1 VTTEHPLSVGQE
13 ALWFLYCMRPDDCA
27 FNGATPIRIHC
38 RVDAD
43 RLGRALRL
51 VAERHSML
59 RSTFA
64 SRPAGPVR
72 LVDDDRVPPL
82 DVRAAADTT
91 EAGIAAIVEELAAR
105 PFDLEKDVPFRFT
118 LITTGAA
125 ESVLVLTAH
134 HIAMDVTAQMLLLRD
149 LLQEYAALSRGG
161 RAELP
166 VAADYDEFVAGEQTL
181 LAGPRRAR
189 AEAYWRELCLPLP
202 PDLAL
207 RTGRTGPAPAPT
219 ASATERVSYGPDFSD
234 RLDAAARSAG
244 VTPFVYLFTIFQ
256 IQLYR
261 ETRQEDFLLGYTAST
276 RLRPRSRNTVG
287 YLVNT
292 PPYRVR
298 LDPGATFAEV
308 LAGCGQQLGTA
319 LPHLA
324 YPYALL
330 PGLLRA
336 PRARD
341 RAPLVQVLFNFLPGK
356 PFDLSV
362 EDVPV
367 ALLPGCSPPGG
378 YDLIVEA
385 VQRRT
390 ESVVSIQYKTHLFD
404 AGPVRAM
411 ASGLAVLF
419 DRFSR
424 APESGIL
431 S

>member
-1 VTTEHPLSVGQE
+1 MITEHSLSVGQE

-27 FNGATPIRIHC
+27 FNGATPVLIPR

-64 SRPAGPVR
+64 SRPAGPIR
-72 LVDDDRVPPL
+72 LVADDRVPPL
-82 DVRAAADTT
+82 DVRASADVT

-118 LITTGAA
+118 LTSTAA

-149 LLQEYAALSRGG
+149 LLQEYAALSRGD

-166 VAADYDEFVAGEQTL
+166 AAADYDEFVADEQAL
-181 LAGPRRAR
+181 LAGPRRTR

-202 PDLAL
+202 PDLTL
-207 RTGRTGPAPAPT
+207 RPGRTGPAPT
-219 ASATERVSYGPDFSD
+219 ASATERVSYGPEFSD
-234 RLDAAARSAG
+234 RLDTAARSAG

-298 LDPGATFAEV
+298 LDPDATFTEV
-308 LAGCGQQLGTA
+308 LAGCGRQLGSA
-319 LPHLA
+319 LPHLN
-324 YPYALL
+324 YPFALL

-336 PRARD
+336 PRSRD

-362 EDVPV
+362 EDAPV
-367 ALLPGCSPPGG
+367 TPLPGCSPPGG

-390 ESVVSIQYKTHLFD
+390 ESIVSIQYKTHLFD

-411 ASGLAVLF
+411 ASGLGVLF

>member
-13 ALWFLYCMRPDDCA
+13 ALWFLYGMRPDDGA

-43 RLGRALRL
+43 RLGRALRM

-64 SRPAGPVR
+64 SRSAGPVR

-82 DVRAAADTT
+82 DVRAAEDAT
-91 EAGIAAIVEELAAR
+91 EAGIAALVEELANR
-105 PFDLEKDVPFRFT
+105 PFHLEKDVPFRFT
-118 LITTGAA
+118 LIPTGAA

-134 HIAMDVTAQMLLLRD
+134 HIAMDVTSQMVLLRD
-149 LLQEYAALSRGG
+149 LLREYAALGRGARG
-161 RAELP
+161 ELP
-166 VAADYDEFVAGEQTL
+166 AAADYDEFVADEQAL

-207 RTGRTGPAPAPT
+207 RTDRPGPAAAPT
-219 ASATERVSYGPDFSD
+219 ANATERVSYGPDFSD

-244 VTPFVYLFTIFQ
+244 VTPFVYLFTLFQ
-256 IQLYR
+256 VQLYR
-261 ETRQEDFLLGYTAST
+261 ETRQDDFLLGYTASS

-298 LDPGATFAEV
+298 LHPDATFTEV
-308 LAGCGQQLGTA
+308 LHGCRQQLGA
-319 LPHLA
+319 AVAHLA
-324 YPYALL
+324 YPYAML
-330 PGLLRA
+330 PALLRA

-341 RAPLVQVLFNFLPGK
+341 RAPLVQVLFNFLPAK
-356 PFDLSV
+356 PVDLSV
-362 EDVPV
+362 EDAPV
-367 ALLPGCSPPGG
+367 SLLPGCSPPGG

-385 VQRRT
+385 VQRRDG
-390 ESVVSIQYKTHLFD
+390 SAVSIQYKTHLFD
-404 AGPVRAM
+404 AGTVRAM
-411 ASGLAVLF
+411 ACGLAVLF

-424 APESGIL
+424 APESSIL